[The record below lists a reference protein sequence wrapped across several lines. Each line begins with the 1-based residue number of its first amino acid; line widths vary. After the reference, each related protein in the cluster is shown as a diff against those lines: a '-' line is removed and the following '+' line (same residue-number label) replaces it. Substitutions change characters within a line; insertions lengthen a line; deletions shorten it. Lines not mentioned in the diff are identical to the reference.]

1 VGAADR
7 RNPAEELYATRLNAK
22 LEPGCGRPGSVNGC
36 AAFATDPMEDE
47 PKFHDLVSLR
57 RALDDRLHRLEQDL
71 KKMTGNIHAQVEQ
84 RKALARSLE
93 LSRRLLDMYEQVQ
106 GSPSWDK
113 IAPAVAGDAPAAET
127 LQNATDDSRT
137 VQPEACEEEILHF
150 DQNRHGYTLRLSRGV
165 GGNGGATKGLRAPTL
180 LSFCN
185 DAGTTLLAIDL
196 IEEPTPYG
204 PIYKS
209 TDVKAFVPGHWI
221 KDFLELSE
229 QVSALKKEF
238 EIRKKYDPAE
248 IDKLKRQFGI

>member
-1 VGAADR
+1 
-7 RNPAEELYATRLNAK
+7 
-22 LEPGCGRPGSVNGC
+22 
-36 AAFATDPMEDE
+36 MDE

-93 LSRRLLDMYEQVQ
+93 LSRRLLDMYEQVRS
-106 GSPSWDK
+106 SPNWEKVVSAETGGEPAGG
-113 IAPAVAGDAPAAET
+113 APAEGLPVSQAAG
-127 LQNATDDSRT
+127 
-137 VQPEACEEEILHF
+137 PEASEEALLRF
-150 DQNRHGYTLRLSRGV
+150 DQNQHGYTLRLSQGS
-165 GGNGGATKGLRAPTL
+165 GGNGDMPTGLRAPTL

-185 DAGTTLLAIDL
+185 DAGTTLLVIDL

-204 PIYKS
+204 PTYKS
-209 TDVKAFVPGHWI
+209 TDVKAFVPGNWI

-238 EIRKKYDPAE
+238 EIRKKYDPGEVAR
-248 IDKLKRQFGI
+248 LKRQFGI